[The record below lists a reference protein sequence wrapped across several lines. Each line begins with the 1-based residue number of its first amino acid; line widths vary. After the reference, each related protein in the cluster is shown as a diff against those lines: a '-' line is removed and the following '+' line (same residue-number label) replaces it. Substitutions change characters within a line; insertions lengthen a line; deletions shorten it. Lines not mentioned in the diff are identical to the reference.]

1 MQEVRAGSSYLSMNS
16 INLEFGLGDIE
27 IIDEITVIWPS
38 GITQILKNI
47 NSNQQINIIESQN

>member
-27 IIDEITVIWPS
+27 MIDKITVIWPS
-38 GITQILKNI
+38 GITQILQNI
-47 NSNQQINIIESQN
+47 NSNQKINIIELNN